1 MYTLYYYLFAFSNQ
15 YIGVVKLF
23 MSISINPEK
32 FAELVVGANPSK
44 KENPEDIAKDSID
57 IYIHAYRLAEK
68 YTNISSNCYDTAGA
82 LKELHETELNLSH

>member
-1 MYTLYYYLFAFSNQ
+1 MYIFYYYLFAFSNQ

-23 MSISINPEK
+23 MSISIDPEK

-57 IYIHAYRLAEK
+57 IYSCLSFSRKIYQHL
-68 YTNISSNCYDTAGA
+68 
-82 LKELHETELNLSH
+82 LKLLRYCRGIKRIT